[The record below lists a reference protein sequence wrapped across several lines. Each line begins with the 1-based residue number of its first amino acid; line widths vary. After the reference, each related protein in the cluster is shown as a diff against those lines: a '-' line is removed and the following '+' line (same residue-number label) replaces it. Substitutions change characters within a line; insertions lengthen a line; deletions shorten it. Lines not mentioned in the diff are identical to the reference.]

1 MRLQYRYFLNFFC
14 IMISDCL
21 RNIFQIRQGG
31 EERKWERA
39 NLNSGRKAIT
49 GGAEEEPGKKGG

>member
-1 MRLQYRYFLNFFC
+1 
-14 IMISDCL
+14 MISDCL